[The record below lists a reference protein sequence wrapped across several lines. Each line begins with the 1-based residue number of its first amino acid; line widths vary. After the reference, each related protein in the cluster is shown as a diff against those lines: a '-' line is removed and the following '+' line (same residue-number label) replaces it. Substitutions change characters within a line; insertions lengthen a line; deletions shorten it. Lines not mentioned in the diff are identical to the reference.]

1 MLGISGLTIKFFQ
14 LCSIRKCWKSIESL
28 KNKKAMYTWMQWT
41 WLSGFK
47 KENVSLSLLPLLNVY
62 LTSYIKKAW

>member
-1 MLGISGLTIKFFQ
+1 
-14 LCSIRKCWKSIESL
+14 
-28 KNKKAMYTWMQWT
+28 MYTWMQWT